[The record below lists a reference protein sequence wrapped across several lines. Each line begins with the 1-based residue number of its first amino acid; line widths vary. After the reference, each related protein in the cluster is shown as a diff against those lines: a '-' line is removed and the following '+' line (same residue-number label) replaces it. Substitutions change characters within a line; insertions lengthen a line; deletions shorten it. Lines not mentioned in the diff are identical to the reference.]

1 MSVIAKTLESK
12 MKLVVNIT
20 KDGKTATKSK
30 TYSNVKASAED
41 SSVYNTAKSLADLQT
56 HPLNRITRVEE
67 KELEETV

>member
-12 MKLVVNIT
+12 MKLVVNTT
-20 KDGKTATKSK
+20 KNGKTTTKSK
-30 TYSNVKASAED
+30 TYANVKSQAED
-41 SSVYNTAKSLADLQT
+41 ASVYNTAKTMADLQT